1 MSMKKSI
8 DTIVNR
14 TRDLPACRT
23 VPQPTEPPRSN
34 NQTFT
39 KLLHVLL
46 RYSKVHCFVLRPSR
60 WFGDER
66 KCGGKIKADFFIRNF
81 LYFDI
86 RLNEWYS
93 DMRIQCH
100 VYTVT
105 CVYSD
110 MCLCVCNHDNII
122 WTKYNQFR
130 SMTHHPATK
139 FGNFLI
145 SLQTSRAVSVK

>member
-110 MCLCVCNHDNII
+110 MRIQWHVYTVTCVYSDMCIQCHVYTVTCVYSDMCIQ
-122 WTKYNQFR
+122 WHVYTV
-130 SMTHHPATK
+130 TC
-139 FGNFLI
+139 
-145 SLQTSRAVSVK
+145 V